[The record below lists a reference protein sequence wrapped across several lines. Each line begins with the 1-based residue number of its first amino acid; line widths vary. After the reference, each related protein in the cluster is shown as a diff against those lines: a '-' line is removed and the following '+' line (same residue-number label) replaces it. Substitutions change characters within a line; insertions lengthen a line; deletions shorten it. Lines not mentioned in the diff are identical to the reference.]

1 METPATRWLQPY
13 NILSWSIG
21 LWPGAT
27 LTCLSVSLYSGNYVG
42 QTTGHYIIKRNFS
55 LEIIPPVT
63 RLQWTQSDLKVK
75 HANVK
80 EQNFTHHWNFVALFR
95 SANLT
100 EPTINWAGL
109 SDSSKCDCDRVC
121 EVWRETV
128 GYFSDQIWLSISWR
142 DGIIAYPPHGYSS
155 SGFVSQRI
163 SPAQAVYF
171 HMSKIN
177 FKQDHSIQ
185 YLDFIIKLQGVEL
198 VEGWWGWLEVGGGWR
213 SSWISRSSP
222 TWTRP
227 QNSLCFLLL
236 SQSVCIQSI
245 WYLRTNIIIKT
256 KSLA

>member
-13 NILSWSIG
+13 NIVSWSIG

-95 SANLT
+95 SANLW
-100 EPTINWAGL
+100 EPTINSAGL

-128 GYFSDQIWLSISWR
+128 GYFSDYQSAGEMESSHILNTVNLPQDLFPRGFIQVLSNLN
-142 DGIIAYPPHGYSS
+142 SS
-155 SGFVSQRI
+155 SEFVMFPPI
-163 SPAQAVYF
+163 VTVGL
-171 HMSKIN
+171 HSK
-177 FKQDHSIQ
+177 
-185 YLDFIIKLQGVEL
+185 YLVSAD
-198 VEGWWGWLEVGGGWR
+198 
-213 SSWISRSSP
+213 
-222 TWTRP
+222 
-227 QNSLCFLLL
+227 
-236 SQSVCIQSI
+236 
-245 WYLRTNIIIKT
+245 
-256 KSLA
+256 